1 MIVTYT
7 NVIDGLTPTITTGAS
22 TDLPQNI
29 TDPDFSSLYKSSAAD
44 LLVAE
49 FGAVGP
55 CNYVATAG
63 TNIKGAGNGQ
73 SYVRVYDGSEIV
85 ATINVSTD
93 QVVVV
98 SFEQR
103 TFTNLKIVLKN
114 FSGSTNP
121 IIRYAAAGLAFTVPN
136 SGETA
141 GYNRQFLNR
150 NTVNKTVIN
159 GLSAPVAQLRKQKQ
173 AQGTLTLPN
182 MTKAFSEGQWQDFL
196 TFADSNLFFIKEQE
210 DAVVNTSSGT
220 NPSAYLCYDISNS
233 KASSHPQTRSL
244 NNLSVSFKVFTGL

>member
-7 NVIDGLTPTITTGAS
+7 NVISGLIPTVTTGAS

-29 TDPDFSSLYKSSAAD
+29 TDPDFSSLYKSSASD

-63 TNIKGAGNGQ
+63 TNIKGIGDGQ
-73 SYVRVYDGSEIV
+73 SYVRVYDGSEVV

-98 SFEQR
+98 SFGQR
-103 TFTNLKIVLKN
+103 VFTNLKIVLKN
-114 FSGSTNP
+114 LSGGANP
-121 IIRYAAAGLAFTVPN
+121 IIRYAAAGMALTIPN
-136 SGETA
+136 GGETA

-150 NTVNKTVIN
+150 NTSNKTIVN
-159 GLSAPVAQLRKQKQ
+159 GLAAPVAQLRKQKQ

-182 MTKAFSEGQWQDFL
+182 MTRAFSENQWQEFL
-196 TFADSNLFFIKEQE
+196 TFADDSLFFIKEQE
-210 DAVVNTSSGT
+210 DVVVNASSGT

-233 KASSHPQTRSL
+233 KVSAHPQTRSL